1 MEIVLTAMLGW
12 LVVVLTIMLGC
23 VVAICL
29 MMVMRGIVRQDEKVF
44 KAGCLGMLSI
54 IVGTLIGV
62 LITYTMNVVI
72 G

>member
-1 MEIVLTAMLGW
+1 MEMVLAAMLGW
-12 LVVVLTIMLGC
+12 LV
-23 VVAICL
+23 AICL
-29 MMVMRGIVRQDEKVF
+29 MMMLRGIIRQDEKVF
-44 KAGCLGMLSI
+44 KAGCLGVLSI

>member
-1 MEIVLTAMLGW
+1 MEMVLAAMVGW
-12 LVVVLTIMLGC
+12 L
-23 VVAICL
+23 VAICL
-29 MMVMRGIVRQDEKVF
+29 MMMLRGIVRQDEKVF

-54 IVGTLIGV
+54 IVGTLVGV

>member
-1 MEIVLTAMLGW
+1 MEMVLVMFVGW
-12 LVVVLTIMLGC
+12 VVVICMALML
-23 VVAICL
+23 A
-29 MMVMRGIVRQDEKVF
+29 GIVRQDEKTF

-62 LITYTMNVVI
+62 LIIYTNNVVI

>member
-1 MEIVLTAMLGW
+1 MEMFLVMFVGW
-12 LVVVLTIMLGC
+12 

-29 MMVMRGIVRQDEKVF
+29 LMMLRGFVRQDEKVF

-62 LITYTMNVVI
+62 LITYTNNVVT